1 MNAEDYEKQG
11 YVVLFLFGDFM
22 NDRKLDYVIHALMQH
37 NASLCGN
44 FDDLRI
50 APTHDQKLVIVG
62 KAKDKSRVAASEN
75 TPEQTEELLRKR
87 HIYLNH

>member
-1 MNAEDYEKQG
+1 MLAEDYEKQG

-37 NASLCGN
+37 NAANCGN

-50 APTHDQKLVIVG
+50 VFTALEELCIVG
-62 KAKDKSRVAASEN
+62 KAKDKTRVAASE
-75 TPEQTEELLRKR
+75 KVKA
-87 HIYLNH
+87 I